1 MNEFYDLVISLEQE
15 EQMYNSYD
23 ILGPFSDTQD
33 W

>member
-15 EQMYNSYD
+15 EQTYNSYD
-23 ILGPFSDTQD
+23 ILDPFSDTHD